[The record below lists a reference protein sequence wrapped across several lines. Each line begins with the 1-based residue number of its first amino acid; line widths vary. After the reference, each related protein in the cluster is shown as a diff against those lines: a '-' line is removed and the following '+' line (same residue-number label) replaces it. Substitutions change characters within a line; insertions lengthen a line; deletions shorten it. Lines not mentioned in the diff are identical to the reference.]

1 MGYINRYLQLDYGE
15 HVAIDY
21 VDVDSSALEEYP
33 ALVSAIAEG
42 RSLPLV
48 LVDGSVKSPPAI
60 SFAWIVN
67 EFKGMGVLE

>member
-1 MGYINRYLQLDYGE
+1 MAVDYL
-15 HVAIDY
+15 
-21 VDVDSSALEEYP
+21 DVDSPGVQEYP
-33 ALVSAIAEG
+33 ALVSAMGEG

-48 LVDGSVKSPPAI
+48 LVGDEVKSPAAI

>member
-48 LVDGSVKSPPAI
+48 LVGGSVKSPPAI